1 MAYYGVMSVWIGGYQ
16 VLWVTTDSSHSSPT
30 SPSRLETRTKESIL
44 YASCM
49 VVNHKA

>member
-1 MAYYGVMSVWIGGYQ
+1 MAYYGVMSVWIGGELSQ
-16 VLWVTTDSSHSSPT
+16 LTTDSSHSPPT

-49 VVNHKA
+49 VGNHKA